1 MAFLKVSLGNGIP
14 VAIRGPR
21 VLLRPYAPAD
31 FEMWAS
37 LRELSREHLQPWEPA
52 WPANDLTRP
61 AFRNRV
67 RHYQREAREGTGYGF
82 GIFDENGGELRG
94 GLTITNIRRG
104 VTQAASLGYW
114 LGLPYLGR
122 GLATEAVL
130 SAVTFGFNQL
140 QLHRFEAASMP
151 SNTASINVL
160 KRVGFVREGLARRYL
175 KINGVWQDHVM
186 FGLLADD
193 IARGTGNE

>member
-21 VLLRPYAPAD
+21 VLLRPFVPAD
-31 FEMWAS
+31 YEMWAA
-37 LRELSREHLQPWEPA
+37 LREVSREHLQPWEPQ

-94 GLTITNIRRG
+94 GLTLTNIRRG

-122 GLATEAVL
+122 GFATEAVQT
-130 SAVTFGFNQL
+130 AVTFGFNQL
-140 QLHRFEAASMP
+140 RLHRFEAASMP

-160 KRVGFVREGLARRYL
+160 QRVGFVREGFARRYL
-175 KINGVWQDHVM
+175 KINGVWQDHIL

>member
-21 VLLRPYAPAD
+21 VLLRPYTAAD
-31 FEMWAS
+31 FEMWTS
-37 LRELSREHLQPWEPA
+37 LRELSREHLQPWEPE

-94 GLTITNIRRG
+94 GLTMTNIRRG

-160 KRVGFVREGLARRYL
+160 QRVGFVREGLARRYL
-175 KINGVWQDHVM
+175 KINGVWQDHIL